1 MNTDKLFLSCDGAL
15 YDARNLA
22 RTIRPLYARHVR
34 DITNTVEMRAS
45 IRAGKYAFP
54 GGYECFFIADDGA
67 CICHDCARK
76 EYRLISASINSKS
89 RDGWRIVA
97 LDCACNVD
105 DFLMC
110 AHCSRVIVEACEDI
124 ADDSN

>member
-15 YDARNLA
+15 YDARDLS

-45 IRAGKYAFP
+45 IRAGKYTFP
-54 GGYECFFIADDGA
+54 GGYECFFITSDGA
-67 CICHDCARK
+67 CICNDCARS
-76 EYRLISASINSKS
+76 EYRNISSSINEHINN
-89 RDGWRIVA
+89 GWRVIA
-97 LDCACNVD
+97 TDCACNVD
-105 DFLMC
+105 SFTACD
-110 AHCSRVIVEACEDI
+110 HCSRVIVEACEEI

>member
-1 MNTDKLFLSCDGAL
+1 MNADKLFLSYTGELC
-15 YDARNLA
+15 DARDLA
-22 RTIRPLYARHVR
+22 RVIRPLYAQHVR

-45 IRAGKYAFP
+45 IRAGKYSFP
-54 GGYECFFIADDGA
+54 GGYECFFITDDGA

-105 DFLMC
+105 DFLAC
-110 AHCSRVIVEACEDI
+110 DHCSRVIVEAREDI
-124 ADDSN
+124 AYDSN